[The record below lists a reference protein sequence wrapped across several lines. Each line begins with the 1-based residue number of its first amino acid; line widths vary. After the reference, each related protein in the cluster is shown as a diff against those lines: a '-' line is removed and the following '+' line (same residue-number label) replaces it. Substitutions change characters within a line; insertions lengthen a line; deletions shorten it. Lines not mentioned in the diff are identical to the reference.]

1 MGQRFKAVFAFQ
13 NIGDLGGVLDPVFII
28 LLLLFC
34 LATVGL
40 GAYKMAADKPGP
52 GQIRL
57 GFFSPYLGLPMLWS
71 LYNAIP
77 CYLFLHYCFTS
88 GPTFERACSALRLL
102 GTCMVAGGLTPA
114 GGCWGRLVRSAVL
127 LLK

>member
-1 MGQRFKAVFAFQ
+1 VGEM
-13 NIGDLGGVLDPVFII
+13 GGVLDPTAIV

-34 LATVGL
+34 LMSFGI
-40 GAYKMAADKPGP
+40 GAYKMASNKPGP
-52 GQIRL
+52 GQIHI

-88 GPTFERACSALRLL
+88 GPSFERAGSLLRFI
-102 GTCMVAGGLTPA
+102 GTLMVAGG
-114 GGCWGRLVRSAVL
+114 CQS
-127 LLK
+127 